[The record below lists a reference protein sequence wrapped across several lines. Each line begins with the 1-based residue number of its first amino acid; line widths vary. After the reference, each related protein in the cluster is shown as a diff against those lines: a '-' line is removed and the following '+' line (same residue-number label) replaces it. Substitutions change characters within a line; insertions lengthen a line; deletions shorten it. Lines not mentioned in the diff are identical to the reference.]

1 MKTLLIVALL
11 GTSVL
16 SAQASALVLSDVSHV
31 GKIEEKKSEA
41 EELKQKVEVQLYNL
55 NMLNKQFKMAQE
67 AIKNSKGSHK
77 DIDKDFEYFHSLL
90 LEDSKTQDNAKEI
103 DESVQRLKKEYAR
116 KHKNRAA
123 YELKEQ
129 KSLAT
134 SMQKELNS
142 HIRECKSLKA
152 KYKKYLDGNVTPELR
167 DLETKLEETEKILK
181 ESTESNIQNA
191 TYYDR
196 KLEDIKKV

>member
-1 MKTLLIVALL
+1 
-11 GTSVL
+11 
-16 SAQASALVLSDVSHV
+16 
-31 GKIEEKKSEA
+31 
-41 EELKQKVEVQLYNL
+41 
-55 NMLNKQFKMAQE
+55 
-67 AIKNSKGSHK
+67 
-77 DIDKDFEYFHSLL
+77 
-90 LEDSKTQDNAKEI
+90 
-103 DESVQRLKKEYAR
+103 VQRLKKEYAR

-152 KYKKYLDGNVTPELR
+152 KYKKYLDGNVSPELR